1 MLLPLEEGGLERFA
15 ERADGV
21 GEDVIEHARLRL
33 PGACEPGAMSGNERL
48 GLIVVGA
55 SFVVF
60 IVWLLAARTVVRH
73 QPNIEP
79 GPATMDLGPEPPA
92 VVNHIIHRRLTA
104 DAVPATLLDLA
115 ARAGPRCSLPTRGRR
130 WCDCATIG
138 AR

>member
-1 MLLPLEEGGLERFA
+1 
-15 ERADGV
+15 
-21 GEDVIEHARLRL
+21 
-33 PGACEPGAMSGNERL
+33 MSGNERL
-48 GLIVVGA
+48 GLIVVVA

-115 ARAGPRCSLPTRGRR
+115 ARLGRGVRSPRGRH
-130 WCDCATIG
+130 DG
-138 AR
+138 AIARDRAR